1 MRRCGWLP
9 CTLAVSLLC
18 GCPPRPGSSPS
29 GPPVPTR
36 PGAGGTAPGGPG
48 PRARALG
55 IPFAGTPG
63 PLDAITDVPGVEV
76 GHRTLIAGDGKLV
89 VGKGPIR
96 TGVTAIFPR
105 GKTSTDMVFAAWFSL
120 NGNGEMTGTTWLDEA
135 GQLYG
140 PVLLTNTH
148 SVGVVRDTAIKWAA
162 ERLKPSEELADA
174 FSLPVVAETW
184 DGRLN
189 DIFGFHVH
197 PPDVYAALDGAAGGP
212 VAEGSVGGGTGMVC
226 HGFKGGI
233 GTASRVVKTPVGEFR
248 VGVLVQCNYG
258 LRSQLRIAGIPV
270 GAELDAQA
278 HAAGQ
283 PPTTEHGS
291 IIVIVATDAPL
302 LPHQLKRL
310 ARRVPLALGRMGSIS
325 GDSSGDIFLA
335 FSTANPRVADP
346 AAIASVQSF
355 PRAEITWLFE
365 ATVDATEEAIVN
377 ALVAGRTMTGVNGET
392 VEGLPLERGR
402 EILRKHQR
410 LVEPR

>member
-1 MRRCGWLP
+1 VVGAQAP
-9 CTLAVSLLC
+9 
-18 GCPPRPGSSPS
+18 
-29 GPPVPTR
+29 
-36 PGAGGTAPGGPG
+36 PGAQDA
-48 PRARALG
+48 RARALG
-55 IPFAGTPG
+55 IPFTGTPG
-63 PLDAITDVPGVEV
+63 PLDAITDVPGIEV

-105 GKTSTDMVFAAWFSL
+105 GKTSTDMVFASWFSL
-120 NGNGEMTGTTWLDEA
+120 NGNGEMTGTTWIDEA

-148 SVGVVRDTAIKWAA
+148 SVGVVRDTAIKWAL
-162 ERLKPSEELADA
+162 ERLAPRADLEDA

-197 PPDVYAALDGAAGGP
+197 PPDVYAALDGAASGP

-233 GTASRVVKTPVGEFR
+233 GTASRVVTTAVGEFR

-278 HAAGQ
+278 HAAAQ
-283 PPTTEHGS
+283 PPVTEHGS

-310 ARRVPLALGRMGSIS
+310 ARRVPLALGRMGSVS
-325 GDSSGDIFLA
+325 GNSSGDIFLA
-335 FSTANPRVADP
+335 FSTANAHVADH
-346 AAIASVQSF
+346 AAIASVKIF
-355 PRAEITWLFE
+355 PNAEITWLFE

-377 ALVAGRTMTGVNGET
+377 ALVAGRTMTGVNGEA
-392 VEGLPLERGR
+392 VEGLPHDRVR

-410 LVEPR
+410 LVESR

>member
-1 MRRCGWLP
+1 MHRRGLALCALAGSLQCGP
-9 CTLAVSLLC
+9 S
-18 GCPPRPGSSPS
+18 PRPGSPPTVSPA
-29 GPPVPTR
+29 PTR
-36 PGAGGTAPGGPG
+36 PVAGVQTPPGG

-55 IPFAGTPG
+55 IPFSGTPG

-89 VGKGPIR
+89 VGKGPVR

-105 GKTSTDMVFAAWFSL
+105 GKTSTDMVFAAWSSL
-120 NGNGEMTGTTWLDEA
+120 NGNGEMTGTTWIDEA

-162 ERLKPSEELADA
+162 ERLRPGEDLADA

-197 PPDVYAALDGAAGGP
+197 PADVYAALDGAAGGP

-233 GTASRVVKTPVGEFR
+233 GTASRVVKTGVGEFR

-270 GAELDAQA
+270 GAALDAQDR
-278 HAAGQ
+278 AAAQ
-283 PPTTEHGS
+283 PPTREYGS
-291 IIVIVATDAPL
+291 IIVVVATDAPL
-302 LPHQLKRL
+302 LPHQLERL

-335 FSTANPRVADP
+335 FSTANAGAADP
-346 AAIASVQSF
+346 AAIASVKSL

-377 ALVAGRTMTGVNGET
+377 ALVAGRTMTGINGET
-392 VEGLPLERGR
+392 VEGLPLDRAR
-402 EILRKHQR
+402 EILRRHGR
-410 LVEPR
+410 LVEPQP

>member
-1 MRRCGWLP
+1 MHTRS
-9 CTLAVSLLC
+9 AVEA
-18 GCPPRPGSSPS
+18 P
-29 GPPVPTR
+29 
-36 PGAGGTAPGGPG
+36 AGGPSV
-48 PRARALG
+48 RARALG
-55 IPFAGTPG
+55 IPFPGTPG

-89 VGKGPIR
+89 VGKGPVR

-105 GKTSTDMVFAAWFSL
+105 GKTSTDMVFASWFSL

-148 SVGVVRDTAIKWAA
+148 SVGVVRDTAIKWAF
-162 ERLKPSEELADA
+162 ERLSPGEELADA

-197 PPDVYAALDGAAGGP
+197 PADVYAALDGAAGGP

-233 GTASRVVKTPVGEFR
+233 GTASRVAKTAVGEFR

-258 LRSQLRIAGIPV
+258 LLSQLRIAGVPV
-270 GAELDAQA
+270 GAELEAQD

-302 LPHQLKRL
+302 LPDQLKRL
-310 ARRVPLALGRMGSIS
+310 ARRVPLALGRMGSVS

-335 FSTANPRVADP
+335 FSTANPHVADH
-346 AAIASVQSF
+346 AIASVKIL

-377 ALVAGRTMTGVNGET
+377 ALVAGRTMTGANGET
-392 VEGLPLERGR
+392 IEGLPHDRVR
-402 EILRKHQR
+402 EILRRHQR